1 MQVFENYPVTVLTA
15 GQWRTLEL
23 FDVSGKWFLHQSV
36 VDAQLQ
42 LIHIQIII
50 MIFSY

>member
-1 MQVFENYPVTVLTA
+1 MTVLTG
-15 GQWRTLEL
+15 GQWHTLEL

-36 VDAQLQ
+36 VDAQLK
-42 LIHIQIII
+42 LILIQIII